1 VKNIY
6 IDDKRGR
13 KAVMNLTKEQQEMY
27 DGKMGYP
34 KQKAMEIIVQL
45 GKIYE
50 AERLIPIT
58 SCHMPG
64 ASVVVSGEAG
74 VKFVEKMAET
84 GGAFQVPTTLNTGA
98 LDLEIWESLGY
109 TRATY
114 DLQRRLTDAYV
125 KMGAI
130 AMHSCTPYFGGN
142 IPHMGQHIAWGES
155 SAIAFINSVAGAR
168 TNREGGPSA
177 LASGLTGLVA
187 DYGYHRDENRAG
199 QYIVH
204 VDVPLKNVTDF
215 GSLGYWTG
223 RIVESGVPVFTGIKE
238 ASVDQLKMLGAALAS
253 SGSVALFHVTGITPE
268 APTLETAMQGR
279 KALKE
284 MSFGAKEL
292 AESEEKLNKHH
303 GEQISLVAV
312 GCPHAS
318 IDELE
323 EIAAFM
329 KDRRVKEGLHFWIMT
344 SVGIKAAAE
353 RSGYLDIIKAAGGKI
368 VLDTCPILSP
378 MQDLIKANGL
388 KSMVTNSAKLA
399 HYGPGQIAIPTYYGN
414 MEKCLN
420 AAVSGK
426 I

>member
-1 VKNIY
+1 
-6 IDDKRGR
+6 
-13 KAVMNLTKEQQEMY
+13 MNLKKEEQEMY
-27 DGKMGYP
+27 DGKHGYP

-45 GKIYE
+45 GKIYG
-50 AERLIPIT
+50 AERLIPIS

-64 ASVVVSGEAG
+64 SSVVVSGEAG

-84 GGAFQVPTTLNTGA
+84 GGVFQVSTTLNTGA
-98 LDLEIWESLGY
+98 LDMEMWESLGY
-109 TRATY
+109 SRSTY

-130 AMHSCTPYFGGN
+130 AMHSCTPYICGN
-142 IPHMGQHIAWGES
+142 VPHKGQHIAWGES
-155 SAIAFINSVAGAR
+155 SAIAYVNSVIGAR

-187 DYGYHRDENRAG
+187 DYGYHRDENRAA
-199 QYIVH
+199 QYLVR
-204 VDVPLKNVTDF
+204 VDTPLKNATDF

-223 RIVESGVPVFTGIKE
+223 RIVESGVPVFTGISE

-253 SGSVALFHVTGITPE
+253 SGSVALFHVVGITPE
-268 APTLETAMQGR
+268 APTLDAAMLGG

-284 MSFGAKEL
+284 MVFGEKEL
-292 AESEEKLNKHH
+292 AEAEEKLNKHH
-303 GEQISLVAV
+303 GEPVSLVAL
-312 GCPHAS
+312 GCPHTS

-329 KDRRVKEGLHFWIMT
+329 KGKKVKEGLHFWIMT
-344 SVGIKAAAE
+344 SVGIKATAE
-353 RSGYLDIIKAAGGKI
+353 RSGYLDAIKAAGGRI

-378 MQDLIKANGL
+378 MKDLIKANGL

>member
-1 VKNIY
+1 M
-6 IDDKRGR
+6 D
-13 KAVMNLTKEQQEMY
+13 LTKEEQEMY
-27 DGKMGYP
+27 DGKHGYP

-45 GKIYE
+45 GKIYG
-50 AERLIPIT
+50 AERLIPIS

-64 ASVVVSGEAG
+64 SSVVVSGEAG

-84 GGAFQVPTTLNTGA
+84 GGVFQVPTTLNTGA
-98 LDLEIWESLGY
+98 LDMEMWESLGY
-109 TRATY
+109 SRSTY

-130 AMHSCTPYFGGN
+130 AMHSCTPYICGN
-142 IPHMGQHIAWGES
+142 VPHMGQHIAWGES
-155 SAIAFINSVAGAR
+155 SAIAYANSVIGAR

-187 DYGYHRDENRAG
+187 DYGYHRNENRTA
-199 QYIVH
+199 QYLVH
-204 VDVPLKNVTDF
+204 VDIPLKNTTDF

-223 RIVESGVPVFTGIKE
+223 RIVESGVPVFTGINE

-253 SGSVALFHVTGITPE
+253 SGSVALFHVVGITPE
-268 APTLETAMQGR
+268 APTLKAVTPGD

-284 MSFGAKEL
+284 FSFDAKEL
-292 AESEEKLNKHH
+292 AEAGERLNKHH
-303 GEQISLVAV
+303 GEPVSLVAI
-312 GCPHAS
+312 GCPHTS

-323 EIAAFM
+323 EIAMFM
-329 KDRRVKEGLHFWIMT
+329 KGKKVKEGVHFWIMT
-344 SVGIKAAAE
+344 SVGIKATAE

-378 MQDLIKANGL
+378 MQDLIRANGL
-388 KSMVTNSAKLA
+388 KSMATNSAKLA
-399 HYGPGQIAIPTYYGN
+399 HYGPGQIAIPTYYST
-414 MEKCLN
+414 MEKCLI